1 MTKHPHKDSIE
12 YIKTYYDNE
21 KNDYVLVAVRATN
34 SGVMFAR
41 TLFVINKNKVRR
53 YRETGA
59 LN

>member
-1 MTKHPHKDSIE
+1 M
-12 YIKTYYDNE
+12 KTYYDNE